1 VDKLQNDLKQTA
13 EHYKKLQKDKE
24 KLGKE
29 VKRLREEADSDS
41 GQRHLDRHF
50 EDSIK
55 AKDEYETA
63 IRQYKRHF
71 DGAKQENTQLK
82 QQNYEQ
88 QREIWQLRNELQR
101 YQCDMVRNDSLSNGK
116 HGAHGGSR
124 HHSHSRTS
132 TPEQEQEKP
141 VRDKAKSVVS
151 YSHERLYT
159 KQLMV
164 V

>member
-1 VDKLQNDLKQTA
+1 
-13 EHYKKLQKDKE
+13 
-24 KLGKE
+24 
-29 VKRLREEADSDS
+29 
-41 GQRHLDRHF
+41 
-50 EDSIK
+50 
-55 AKDEYETA
+55 
-63 IRQYKRHF
+63 
-71 DGAKQENTQLK
+71 
-82 QQNYEQ
+82 
-88 QREIWQLRNELQR
+88 
-101 YQCDMVRNDSLSNGK
+101 MVRNDSLSNGK
-116 HGAHGGSR
+116 HGAHGMVEYDGDLLSYDAIGGSR